1 MNTLEIL
8 QLAVNSIRYRS
19 LRSWLAILG
28 VVIGVASIISL
39 ISISTGLNDQIQSQ
53 LSGLGA
59 QVITITSGGGQAS
72 RVGFGGGPTPG
83 GQGGGGSSKPLT
95 FKEADQLRHLAGVA
109 VVDARLSERATISY
123 RNKNTSLSVIGTEPQ
138 AFLSSAN
145 VQVLEGR
152 SLRNG
157 DATAAVIGYGVMN
170 ATFQD
175 PNILNKPI
183 KINGHPFRVVGIL
196 NASGASFS
204 GSDDTVFIPQ
214 KTAKT
219 IFSQNQNASS
229 IVVLASNSS
238 DPNVTATV
246 LTNELLKL
254 HKVTAAK
261 QDFRVTTAAS
271 IQSTISS
278 AVGALGLFLGVI
290 ASISLVVGGIGVA
303 NAMFTSVL
311 EQTKYIGILKALGT
325 RSSDILKLF
334 LFEAGLVGLV
344 GGVLGVALSFV
355 GSYIVSSF
363 GLPTRISIDV
373 VALGMLFSVGVGVVS
388 GVFPARNAASVPPV
402 EALRYE

>member
-53 LSGLGA
+53 LGGLGA
-59 QVITITSGGGQAS
+59 QVITITSGGGQAA
-72 RVGFGGGPTPG
+72 RVGFGGGGPG
-83 GQGGGGSSKPLT
+83 GQGGGGPAQPLT
-95 FKEADQLRHLAGVA
+95 FKEADQLRHISGVA

-145 VQVLEGR
+145 VQVLGGR

-157 DATAAVIGYGVMN
+157 DATAAVIGFGVMN

-175 PNILNKPI
+175 PDILNKPI

-196 NASGASFS
+196 NASGASFG

-219 IFSQNQNASS
+219 LFSQNQNASS

-238 DPNVTATV
+238 DPNVTATA
-246 LTNELLKL
+246 LTAELLKL

-325 RSSDILKLF
+325 RRSDILKLF

-344 GGVLGVALSFV
+344 GGLLGVALSFV